1 MQPRRLGREE
11 RGQEADLQPD
21 VSGAVLVAYPSLQQA
36 PAMPGGGMVLLR
48 YGGCLKILQHRD
60 MSGASRH
67 ALT

>member
-48 YGGCLKILQHRD
+48 YRGCLKILQHRD